1 MSLFKNKFLSI
12 ILPGILAL
20 LAVLYLT
27 VLRDHAAEIYL
38 EKKTVER
45 GDIQAVVAATGTLNP
60 VTLVDVGCEVTGRI
74 SALYADFNSV
84 VTKGQ
89 VLAELDQ
96 APFAMR
102 VSQAEASLKVSEA
115 ALARAAVQMDQAKGQ
130 YERAALLFDKQVIS
144 IEVKEAAEA
153 AYKGAQAEY
162 AAARSNREQ
171 ARSQV
176 DSAKLDLDHTIIR
189 APLDGVVINRAVSV
203 GQTVVSRATTPL
215 LFQIA
220 DDLERLRIECRIREA
235 DVGHLKKGQPVTFTV
250 DAHPDVLFKGV
261 VNHVRFASELAQN
274 VVSYTAVVDVEK
286 PEAKLLPR
294 MTARVVIEVGAAQ
307 NVLLVPS
314 AALRFEP
321 PTDLA
326 DSIAVDWGGEGGPGG
341 GPGHGPNAGEDAGA
355 RRAGD
360 DNRAQ
365 HGSPEE
371 RGHRSD
377 ADSGNV
383 VRSVW
388 VLKKDGGIRRVSVLP
403 GMSDLS
409 MTEVRQVVDGQ
420 LGEGDTV
427 VLWAQTPETLRI
439 SRESSLR
446 RPRFH

>member
-1 MSLFKNKFLSI
+1 MSLFRNKFLSI
-12 ILPGILAL
+12 ILPGVLAL

-27 VLRDHAAEIYL
+27 VVRDHAADIYL
-38 EKKTVER
+38 EKKAVER

-60 VTLVDVGCEVTGRI
+60 VNLVDVGCEVTGRI
-74 SALYADFNSV
+74 AVLYADFNSV
-84 VTKGQ
+84 VKQGQ

-96 APFAMR
+96 APFSMR
-102 VSQAEASLKVSEA
+102 VSQAEASLKVSDA
-115 ALARAAVQMDQAKGQ
+115 ALARAEVQMDQAKGQ
-130 YERAALLFDKQVIS
+130 YERAVVLFDKQVIS
-144 IEVKEAAEA
+144 IEVKEAAQA
-153 AYKGAQAEY
+153 AYKGAVAEY

-176 DSAKLDLDHTIIR
+176 DSAKLDLDRTVIR
-189 APLDGVVINRAVSV
+189 APLDGVIINRAVSV
-203 GQTVVSRATTPL
+203 GQTVVSRATAPL

-220 DDLERLRIECRIREA
+220 DDLERLRIECRIRES
-235 DVGHLKKGQPVTFTV
+235 DVGHLRKGQPVTFTV

-274 VVSYTAVVDVEK
+274 VVTYIAVVDVEK
-286 PEAKLLPR
+286 PEVKLLPR
-294 MTARVVIEVGAAQ
+294 MTARVVIEVGSAR

-326 DSIAVDWGGEGGPGG
+326 ESIAVDWGKEGGPGR
-341 GPGHGPNAGEDAGA
+341 GPDAGEDARD

-360 DNRAQ
+360 DARGP
-365 HGSPEE
+365 HGGPEE
-371 RGHRSD
+371 RGHRAD
-377 ADSGNV
+377 ADAGNV

-388 VLKKDGGIRRVSVLP
+388 VLAENGGIRRVLVLP
-403 GMSDLS
+403 GMSDLT
-409 MTEVRQVVDGQ
+409 MTEIRQVVDGQ
-420 LGEGDTV
+420 LKEGDTL
-427 VLWAQTPETLRI
+427 VLWARTPETLRI